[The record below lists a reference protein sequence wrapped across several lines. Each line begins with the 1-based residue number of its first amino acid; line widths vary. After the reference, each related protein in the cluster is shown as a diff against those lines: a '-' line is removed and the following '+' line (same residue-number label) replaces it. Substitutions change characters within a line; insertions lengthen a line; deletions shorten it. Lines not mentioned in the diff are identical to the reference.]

1 MISERLELAETV
13 NPLLAF
19 TLFVSLGEFT
29 ETTSGQGMKV
39 LRGFLEPNSHS
50 FQ

>member
-19 TLFVSLGEFT
+19 TLFVSLDKFT
-29 ETTSGQGMKV
+29 ETA
-39 LRGFLEPNSHS
+39 
-50 FQ
+50 